1 MWSVDIKFLLWKIFY
16 IKRNRIKYVEL
27 YMLYIVN
34 LVVVSWSEFIRM
46 LSNVSFRSVAFLM
59 REKKKYR

>member
-1 MWSVDIKFLLWKIFY
+1 MKFLLWNILY

-46 LSNVSFRSVAFLM
+46 LSNVSFRSAVFLM
-59 REKKKYR
+59 SEKKKYR